1 MPRQATISKEM
12 IKKAGIEMILSGEN
26 LNARAIAKKLGCSIQ
41 PVFYNYATMDDLK
54 ADVLNTISQKY
65 EDYMAVNSKSDK
77 YLPYMAIGMAYIG
90 FARDYPQFFK
100 ILFMENN
107 GVVTQNSMA
116 LKSTIS
122 LLTKLFSCSVETAM
136 RLQTEMW
143 VFVHGFATMIATK
156 YIEWDEDSVTEM
168 LSDVY
173 NGLKVRLGLNE
184 SSH

>member
-54 ADVLNTISQKY
+54 ADVLNTVSQKY

-90 FARDYPQFFK
+90 FARDYP
-100 ILFMENN
+100 
-107 GVVTQNSMA
+107 
-116 LKSTIS
+116 
-122 LLTKLFSCSVETAM
+122 
-136 RLQTEMW
+136 
-143 VFVHGFATMIATK
+143 
-156 YIEWDEDSVTEM
+156 
-168 LSDVY
+168 
-173 NGLKVRLGLNE
+173 
-184 SSH
+184 